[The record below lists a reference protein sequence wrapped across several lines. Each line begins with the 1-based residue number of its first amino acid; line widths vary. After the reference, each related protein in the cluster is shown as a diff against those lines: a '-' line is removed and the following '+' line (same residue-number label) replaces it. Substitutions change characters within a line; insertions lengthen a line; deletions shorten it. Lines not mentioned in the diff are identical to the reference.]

1 LTFFAKNQF
10 AYIESFPTLIVKLAL
25 LAILTMSIFYVQSV
39 EGHSLFNSAES
50 TIGDNRVQIA
60 TDPEIPQINDKTK
73 ILLRVT
79 DLDLNEVPRFT
90 VGIRIFY
97 DDVQVDGIPPQSI
110 EGGHWS
116 YDYVFERPG
125 NHIFRV
131 DLYDTEGKVITHTF
145 NMSTQS
151 PFGYIF
157 IYVIVSGVV
166 GLAIVIGYIYLPR
179 LRKARH

>member
-1 LTFFAKNQF
+1 MFKFAF
-10 AYIESFPTLIVKLAL
+10 LAL
-25 LAILTMSIFYVQSV
+25 LIISVFYVQSA
-39 EGHSLFNSAES
+39 EGHALFNSAES

-60 TDPEIPQINDKTK
+60 TDPEIPQLNDKAK

-97 DDVQVDGIPPQSI
+97 NDIQVDGIPPQTI
-110 EGGHWS
+110 DGGHWS
-116 YDYVFERPG
+116 FDYVFERAG

-131 DLYDTEGKVITHTF
+131 DLYDSEGKVITHTF
-145 NMSTQS
+145 NVSTQS

-157 IYVIVSGVV
+157 IYVIVSGAI
-166 GLAIVIGYIYLPR
+166 GLAIIIGYIYLPR
-179 LRKARH
+179 FRKAKH

>member
-1 LTFFAKNQF
+1 M
-10 AYIESFPTLIVKLAL
+10 KLAL
-25 LAILTMSIFYVQSV
+25 FAIVAILVFYAQSAA
-39 EGHSLFNSAES
+39 GHALFNSAES

-60 TDPEIPQINDKTK
+60 TDPEIPQINEKTK

-79 DLDLNEVPRFT
+79 DLNLNEVPRFT

-131 DLYDTEGKVITHTF
+131 DLYGADGKVITHTF
-145 NMSTQS
+145 NVSTQS

-157 IYVIVSGVV
+157 IYVIVSGAV
-166 GLAIVIGYIYLPR
+166 GLAIIVGYIYLPR
-179 LRKARH
+179 LRARR

>member
-1 LTFFAKNQF
+1 M
-10 AYIESFPTLIVKLAL
+10 KLAL
-25 LAILTMSIFYVQSV
+25 FAFLVMSVFFVQSAA
-39 EGHSLFNSAES
+39 GHSLFNSAES

-79 DLDLNEVPRFT
+79 DLELNEVPRFT
-90 VGIRIFY
+90 AGIRVFY

-116 YDYVFERPG
+116 YDYVFDRPG

-131 DLYDTEGKVITHTF
+131 DLYDAEGKVITHTF
-145 NMSTQS
+145 NVSTQS

-157 IYVIVSGVV
+157 IYVIVSGAV
-166 GLAIVIGYIYLPR
+166 GLAIVVGYIYLPR
-179 LRKARH
+179 FRKARH